1 MGLAEQIL
9 LIELFLI
16 IALIAL
22 HLIVFSREG
31 KKENLKK
38 KGIREKIKK
47 VIDKFSCCS

>member
-1 MGLAEQIL
+1 MGLVEQIL

-38 KGIREKIKK
+38 KKE
-47 VIDKFSCCS
+47 